1 MNDKIS
7 GSDPEAQRRAEKIK
21 AIRRAIHSEAE
32 VAPTTYEN
40 RADADSENTRPTEE
54 PKSSSAEDILDELD
68 EAIAVAKAEE
78 ERLAAE
84 ETAAAEKA
92 AADAEISD
100 IISGLGTPA
109 QEELSEI
116 AESITEDFS
125 EVPSGITEDVMDFTE
140 EPADV
145 TEDNDAGAEEIPVS
159 AAGGLVPEE
168 ESAEPEEESLR
179 SDEELSSENEEP
191 GADEDKETTQVF
203 RAVSVAA
210 AEEAEEEEEAPAE
223 EAPAAEAEKLT
234 AAEEGAPKKKK
245 KKKSFKKRVRG
256 LFPEKGDSVFEI
268 IRKIVFL
275 CSVIAIFVCGYLVLS
290 YYYDLWTSKHKTRE
304 IMEIYEIY
312 EDRQPQIIEE
322 KTDEGEVR
330 KRYGGMMDG
339 ARKLWDQNHEIVGVI
354 SIPDTPVNN
363 PILQAENNEK
373 YLDKKY
379 DLTDN
384 IAGEL
389 FLDYRNHFDDVGED
403 GYLKYPNSDNLVIY
417 GHNMY
422 DDQMFGCLKWY
433 QRNEN
438 YYGEHPLIYLS
449 SNYEKYIYK
458 IFAFFIL
465 DASDDTE
472 TRYDCWNKL
481 DFANEDEFYDFVN
494 EAKKRS
500 LRLNDVDVKY
510 GDPLLTLSTCNT
522 SLAADEERGRLIIM
536 ARRLRDGESPKYG
549 TQNSRPNPNIKW
561 PSLYYVARPNEKYD
575 PNGEFVPYGP
585 QKEDGR

>member
-1 MNDKIS
+1 
-7 GSDPEAQRRAEKIK
+7 
-21 AIRRAIHSEAE
+21 
-32 VAPTTYEN
+32 
-40 RADADSENTRPTEE
+40 
-54 PKSSSAEDILDELD
+54 
-68 EAIAVAKAEE
+68 
-78 ERLAAE
+78 
-84 ETAAAEKA
+84 
-92 AADAEISD
+92 
-100 IISGLGTPA
+100 
-109 QEELSEI
+109 
-116 AESITEDFS
+116 
-125 EVPSGITEDVMDFTE
+125 MDFTE
-140 EPADV
+140 EPYDTAG
-145 TEDNDAGAEEIPVS
+145 DAETVAEEEIPAGAAGELSAEAGSPEQEGAPARSIEEVQPAADEPEIPADKEATQVFKPVSAEEAGPAAEEKAGEEEAAGDMEASPEEAGGSS
-159 AAGGLVPEE
+159 AAG
-168 ESAEPEEESLR
+168 
-179 SDEELSSENEEP
+179 N
-191 GADEDKETTQVF
+191 
-203 RAVSVAA
+203 
-210 AEEAEEEEEAPAE
+210 AP
-223 EAPAAEAEKLT
+223 K
-234 AAEEGAPKKKK
+234 KKKK

-256 LFPEKGDSVFEI
+256 LFPEKGDSVLEI

-290 YYYDLWTSKHKTRE
+290 YYYDLWTSKHKTKE

-322 KTDEGEVR
+322 KTEEGEVR

-354 SIPDTPVNN
+354 NIPDTPVNN
-363 PILQAENNEK
+363 PILQADNNEK

-433 QRNEN
+433 QRNED
-438 YYGEHPLIYLS
+438 YYTKHPLIYLS
-449 SNYEKYIYK
+449 SNYEKYTYK
-458 IFAFFIL
+458 IFAYFIL
-465 DASDDTE
+465 DAYDDTE
-472 TRYDCWNKL
+472 TKFDCWNKF
-481 DFANEDEFYDFVN
+481 DFANENEFYDFVN

-500 LRLNDVDVKY
+500 IRLNDVDVKY
-510 GDPLLTLSTCNT
+510 GDPLLTLFTCNT

-536 ARRLRDGESPKYG
+536 ARRVRDGESPLYG
-549 TQNSRPNPNIKW
+549 TQNNRPNPNIKW